1 MHYKKSMTRRSMGRC
16 GGVQCTLYREGEGGG
31 KVFADSGFKNKHD
44 SETSLPRDGLI
55 VIDKKR

>member
-1 MHYKKSMTRRSMGRC
+1 MVVYT
-16 GGVQCTLYREGEGGG
+16 VQCTLYREGEGGG